1 MKVIILAGGFG
12 ARLSEYTESIPKPM
26 VTVGGKPILWH
37 IMNTYSK
44 FEHKDF
50 YIALG
55 YKSEV
60 IKEYFLNYRTLNS
73 DFTVDLSNGGVL
85 AHQQDAVDWKVT
97 LVDTGLNSMTGGR
110 VKRMR
115 DFIGDEPFLLTY
127 GDGLANVDIDA
138 LVNYHKSHGKMVTVS
153 AVHPGARF
161 GELDINNN
169 VVTSFKE
176 KPQITQGWINGGYF
190 VMEPKF
196 FDLIEGDSTILEKE
210 PLEKVA
216 QMGELMSFKHDGFWQ
231 CVDTKRDRDS
241 LEEMSQAGN
250 PPWQR
255 HER

>member
-12 ARLSEYTESIPKPM
+12 TRLSEYTDSIPKPM
-26 VTVGGKPILWH
+26 VTIGGKPILWH
-37 IMNTYSK
+37 IMDTYAK
-44 FEHKDF
+44 FNHKDF

-73 DFTVDLSNGGVL
+73 DFTVDLSNGNIL
-85 AHQQDAVDWKVT
+85 EHQQDPVDWKVT

-110 VKRMR
+110 IKRMR
-115 DFIGDEPFLLTY
+115 DFIGNEPFLLTY
-127 GDGLANVDIDA
+127 GDGVANIDLDA
-138 LVNYHKSHGKMVTVS
+138 LVKYHKSHGKMVTVS

-169 VVTSFKE
+169 IVTSFKE

-190 VMEPKF
+190 VMEPSF

-210 PLEKVA
+210 PLEKAA
-216 QMGELMSFKHDGFWQ
+216 QLGELMSYAHDGFWQ

-241 LEEMSQAGN
+241 LEEMCQAGN
-250 PPWQR
+250 APWKS
-255 HER
+255 

>member
-12 ARLSEYTESIPKPM
+12 TRLSEYTESIPKPM
-26 VTVGGKPILWH
+26 VTVGGKPLLWH
-37 IMNTYSK
+37 IMNTYDT
-44 FEHKDF
+44 FGHNDF

-115 DFIGDEPFLLTY
+115 DLIGDEPFLLTY

-153 AVHPGARF
+153 AVHPAARF

-216 QMGELMSFKHDGFWQ
+216 QMGELMSYAHDGFWQ

-241 LEEMSQAGN
+241 LEKMCQAGN
-250 PPWQR
+250 PPW
-255 HER
+255 ER